1 MVTGRELNDFAVNN
15 GLLVPPYVDLD
26 EYAGKINENGGKC
39 IARMDRMC
47 PCQECLI
54 EIEDADDDVAACAGR
69 MFCDKRYATYWEKSW
84 KKYSRQKEREERQLA
99 REQAA
104 SPPVQDTTQYDIQ
117 EIKQSSP
124 QATTDVDYD
133 NYEAKNESIAGMLD
147 ALRGAKDALLN
158 EEDGEATAFDIL
170 QQEMEN
176 HVDCDLCMG
185 VLDAESTRALMLS
198 KECQVDHKACDE
210 DMNRAIERID
220 TLIHRFVD
228 LDIDLV
234 NNPIIPEL
242 DSPSPSTSRT
252 ATDNTES
259 NNQMP
264 AAKQRINGGE
274 RTFKDKFHECVSKT
288 LPLLKEEN
296 PGTTPQERFREATRT
311 CREEKKWIKN
321 GRY

>member
-26 EYAGKINENGGKC
+26 EYAQKINQNGGKC

-69 MFCDKRYATYWEKSW
+69 MFCDSRYGTYWEKSW
-84 KKYSRQKEREERQLA
+84 KKYSRQKEREERQAA

-104 SPPVQDTTQYDIQ
+104 SPPVQDTTQYDVQ

-124 QATTDVDYD
+124 KATIDEVDYD
-133 NYEAKNESIAGMLD
+133 NYEAKNEKIAGLLE
-147 ALRGAKDALLN
+147 ALRGAQDALTN
-158 EEDGEATAFDIL
+158 GGDDDAGTAFDIL

-198 KECQVDHKACDE
+198 KECQVDFKACDE
-210 DMNRAIERID
+210 DKNRALDRLD
-220 TLIHRFVD
+220 VLIKRFVD

-242 DSPSPSTSRT
+242 DSPSASQT
-252 ATDNTES
+252 ATDNTTSED
-259 NNQMP
+259 QTQV
-264 AAKQRINGGE
+264 AKQPAKGE
-274 RTFKDKFHECVSKT
+274 RTFKDKFHECVSRT
-288 LPLLKEEN
+288 IPVLKEQ
-296 PGTTPQERFREATRT
+296 GFGSTPQERFREATKT
-311 CREEKKWIKN
+311 CREEGK
-321 GRY
+321 